1 MGETNTTLVL
11 VGFLVMLICQDI
23 VAFKALRKN
32 ETREGMLCALIPG
45 YLLLYEGRGQDR
57 QAGPLLGWF
66 AGLGMLLAGF
76 YR

>member
-1 MGETNTTLVL
+1 MGETDTTLVL

-23 VAFKALRKN
+23 VAFKALRNN

-45 YLLLYEGRGQDR
+45 YLLVYGGKDR

-66 AGLGMLLAGF
+66 AGLAMLLTGF
-76 YR
+76 VR